1 MCIVLGV
8 QIIKLMNEDV
18 SKYPSMGMKGK
29 LRDALKKME
38 RRAGSAFI
46 SVFLKSKV
54 MQFAQTVR
62 HPTHKLFLVAVVSE
76 LFICAS
82 NLLLLRLG
90 SLCYSVNVRK

>member
-29 LRDALKKME
+29 LRDALRKME
-38 RRAGSAFI
+38 RRARNTFI
-46 SVFLKSKV
+46 SGFLKSKD
-54 MQFAQTVR
+54 MQNAQPVR
-62 HPTHKLFLVAVVSE
+62 HPIHNLFLAAVVAE

-82 NLLLLRLG
+82 NLPLLRLG